1 MKLAISTLGC
11 PDWDFMRVLK
21 EYSAL
26 GADIEVRGIDGEMEA
41 DRIARFS
48 SERAEETKALLREN
62 GLKIV
67 GFGTSC
73 KFHDP
78 ETLQE
83 NIATAKRAVDVC
95 ARMDIPAIRV
105 FGNDIPDKSRM
116 AETAHTVC
124 TGLKAVCAYAAQQG
138 VGVNLE
144 IHGDFNSTEAIRLVV
159 DEMADTPAFGI
170 LWDIEHSD
178 KIYGDNFLPFYETVK
193 PRLRHVHV
201 KDHVR
206 MPDGTFKLCH
216 VGDGDIPIAAI
227 VKKLIEDG
235 FDGYFSLEWEK
246 KWHPELPDCDTEF
259 PFYHDFMENCLK

>member
-21 EYSAL
+21 EYRAL

-41 DRIARFS
+41 ERIARFS
-48 SERAEETKALLREN
+48 PKRAEETKALLAEYN
-62 GLKIV
+62 LKIV

-78 ETLQE
+78 ETLEE
-83 NIATAKRAVDVC
+83 NIAAARRAIDVC

-116 AETAHTVC
+116 AETAQTVC
-124 TGLKAVCAYAAQQG
+124 AGLKAVCAYGAQKG

-144 IHGDFNSTEAIRLVV
+144 IHGDFNSTEAMRLVV
-159 DEMADTPAFGI
+159 NEMADTPAFGI

-178 KIYGDNFLPFYETVK
+178 KTCGDDFLPFYDVIR
-193 PRLRHVHV
+193 PYVRHVHV
-201 KDHVR
+201 KDYIR
-206 MPDGTFKLCH
+206 KLGGAFELCLM
-216 VGDGDIPIAAI
+216 GEGDIPVKAIIAQ
-227 VKKLIEDG
+227 LLRDG
-235 FDGYFSLEWEK
+235 YDGYFSFEWEK
-246 KWHPELPDCDTEF
+246 KWVPQLAEPEVAF
-259 PFYHDFMENCLK
+259 PAFIDYMKAL